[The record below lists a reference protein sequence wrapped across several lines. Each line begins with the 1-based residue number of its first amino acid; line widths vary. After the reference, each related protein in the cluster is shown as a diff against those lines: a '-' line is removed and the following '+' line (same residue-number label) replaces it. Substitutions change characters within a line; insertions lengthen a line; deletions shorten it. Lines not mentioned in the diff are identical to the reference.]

1 MCSKKSTN
9 GQHIVHFKTHQIGNY
24 SYLNGVV
31 QKGICEGKIIAYF
44 FLIFVLLPLGFV
56 MFNFKIIL
64 SFQKCC
70 RISISPSPTLLKC

>member
-44 FLIFVLLPLGFV
+44 F
-56 MFNFKIIL
+56 
-64 SFQKCC
+64 
-70 RISISPSPTLLKC
+70 

>member
-31 QKGICEGKIIAYF
+31 QKGICEGKIIAF
-44 FLIFVLLPLGFV
+44 FF
-56 MFNFKIIL
+56 FNICFT
-64 SFQKCC
+64 SFGICNV
-70 RISISPSPTLLKC
+70 